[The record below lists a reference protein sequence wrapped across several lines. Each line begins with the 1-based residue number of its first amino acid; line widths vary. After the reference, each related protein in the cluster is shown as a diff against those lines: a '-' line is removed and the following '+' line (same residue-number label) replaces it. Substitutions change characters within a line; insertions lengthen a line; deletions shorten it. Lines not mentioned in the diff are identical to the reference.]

1 MLTNVQILL
10 CACSALSPLPHFPS
24 RTSLPFKF
32 SCPKTASKCTRS
44 RAKRPGC
51 SKGNAA
57 AGNAACHIR
66 WQPGCSCRHLR
77 QAYAAKFRAS
87 PVRYRSSC
95 KPPLTKILLADT
107 PLAVTNVFKTSG
119 FGCLRRFNDLFKKQ
133 YRQPPTILR
142 KQAMLACSTDL
153 TAYNA
158 AVGLPK
164 QPYPWLQVIGS
175 LSARSISVVD
185 TASDDACI
193 STIQHVDDA
202 QVSASGQGST
212 STCVR

>member
-1 MLTNVQILL
+1 MSKNGEQMHSFARKAARLL
-10 CACSALSPLPHFPS
+10 EGKCGSGQRCLPHSKAAWLF
-24 RTSLPFKF
+24 LP
-32 SCPKTASKCTRS
+32 P
-44 RAKRPGC
+44 P
-51 SKGNAA
+51 A
-57 AGNAACHIR
+57 AG
-66 WQPGCSCRHLR
+66 G
-77 QAYAAKFRAS
+77 AAKFCAS

-107 PLAVTNVFKTSG
+107 PLAVTNVFKASG

-193 STIQHVDDA
+193 STVQHVDDA